1 MKSVG
6 AFAATLSLIALGTIV
21 ATVIGLWRWATRYE
35 SIIGNQNIE
44 R

>member
-1 MKSVG
+1 MKGFG
-6 AFAATLSLIALGTIV
+6 ALTATLGLIAFGTIA

-35 SIIGNQNIE
+35 SIIRNQNNE

>member
-1 MKSVG
+1 MKGFG
-6 AFAATLSLIALGTIV
+6 ALVATLGLIALGTIA

-35 SIIGNQNIE
+35 SIIRNQNNE

>member
-1 MKSVG
+1 MRRSG
-6 AFAATLSLIALGTIV
+6 AVAATLGLIAIGTAA

-35 SIIGNQNIE
+35 SIIRNQNNE